1 MKALIISLFMAG
13 TVLLAASPA
22 HAEKWAGVDET
33 VVEKV
38 AKEHGREAREP
49 LINVEGDLGLFLFLI
64 AGAAGGFA
72 GGYYFKSL
80 VDQKKT
86 THKYKDKKA

>member
-1 MKALIISLFMAG
+1 MKTLILSLFMAG
-13 TVLLAASPA
+13 TVLLTPLPVHAA
-22 HAEKWAGVDET
+22 KWVGIDEA

-49 LINVEGDLGLFLFLI
+49 LIDVDGDIGLFVFLI

-72 GGYYFKSL
+72 GGYYWRKLMEPKQVTS
-80 VDQKKT
+80 QG
-86 THKYKDKKA
+86 HSEIR